1 MRPYLALGSLA
12 AIVLTGSV
20 PNAKGPSIQGTYK
33 LVSRDLSDGTK
44 QVPPDVVGLIT
55 YTAKYRNFNIYW
67 KDTKGKAVSIS
78 NIATY
83 QLTPK
88 EYRETTVYYLMNDES
103 GGKGLSYDLSA
114 STGSSPVV
122 VKGTR
127 IEMQLP
133 LHNEPKV
140 VFQGNG
146 FTATREGVFVDHWVR
161 VP

>member
-1 MRPYLALGSLA
+1 MRAYLALGSLTA
-12 AIVLTGSV
+12 VLTGAV
-20 PNAKGPSIQGTYK
+20 PQAKPPSIQGTYR

-55 YTAKYRNFNIYW
+55 YTAKYRNFNIHW
-67 KDTKGKAVSIS
+67 KDAKGKTVSIS

-88 EYRETTVYYLMNDES
+88 EYRETNVYYFLDDEN
-103 GGKGLSYDLSA
+103 GGKGPSYDLSA
-114 STGSSPVV
+114 ATGASPVI
-122 VKGTR
+122 VKGSR
-127 IEMQLP
+127 IEFQLP
-133 LHNEPKV
+133 LHNEPTAV
-140 VFQGNG
+140 YQGNS

>member
-1 MRPYLALGSLA
+1 MRAYLALGSFAVL
-12 AIVLTGSV
+12 LTGAV
-20 PNAKGPSIQGTYK
+20 PSAKAPSIQGTYK
-33 LVSRDLSDGTK
+33 LVSRDLSNGTR
-44 QVPPDVVGLIT
+44 QVPPEVVGLIT
-55 YTAKYRNFNIYW
+55 YTAKYRNFNIHW
-67 KDTKGKAVSIS
+67 KDAKDKTVSIS

-88 EYRETTVYYLMNDES
+88 EYRETNVYYFMDDES
-103 GGKGLSYDLSA
+103 GGKGPSYDLSA
-114 STGSSPVV
+114 TTGSSPVV
-122 VKGTR
+122 MKGGR

-133 LHNEPKV
+133 LHDEPKA

>member
-1 MRPYLALGSLA
+1 MRQYLALGALA
-12 AIVLTGSV
+12 AILTGAV
-20 PNAKGPSIQGTYK
+20 PSAKAPSIQGTYK
-33 LVSRDLSDGTK
+33 LVSRRLSDGTK

-55 YTAKYRNFNIYW
+55 YTAKYRNFNIHW
-67 KDTKGKAVSIS
+67 KDAKDKTVSIS
-78 NIATY
+78 SIATY

-88 EYRETTVYYLMNDES
+88 EYRETNVYYFIDDES
-103 GGKGLSYDLSA
+103 GGKGPSYDLSA
-114 STGSSPVV
+114 TSGSSPVV
-122 VKGTR
+122 VKGGR

-133 LHNEPKV
+133 LHDEPKA